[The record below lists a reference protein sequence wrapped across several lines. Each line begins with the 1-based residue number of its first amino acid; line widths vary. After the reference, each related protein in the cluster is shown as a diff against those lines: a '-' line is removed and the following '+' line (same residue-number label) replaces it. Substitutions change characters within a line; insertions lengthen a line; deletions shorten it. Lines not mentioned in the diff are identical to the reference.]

1 MTRAE
6 EEFERWRR
14 QQRRWKRFRARLR
27 KAKLRRADDY
37 EVERVAAL
45 SVTSAVPPK
54 ADIAERRWDVRFVPI
69 ADIGAMPQRCSPCAH
84 RLRHQVAQ

>member
-37 EVERVAAL
+37 EVERVAVNIRRDLMRRARCHA
-45 SVTSAVPPK
+45 SAGSIVD
-54 ADIAERRWDVRFVPI
+54 AGRMLAW
-69 ADIGAMPQRCSPCAH
+69 
-84 RLRHQVAQ
+84 